1 MKTIK
6 SIKATAMNKG
16 RARIWIEGDLSEF
29 GFVRGTPITITVGNG
44 RVVIASDVNGKR
56 IMAGRSRAG
65 KKDIQILDIC
75 MPQAERELL
84 RMGCSKF
91 TVSASQGFIVV
102 KADLSTQQKAAA

>member
-44 RVVIASDVNGKR
+44 RVLIAADTEGKR

-75 MPQAERELL
+75 MPQAYREAI
-84 RMGCSKF
+84 RFNCSKF
-91 TVSASQGFIVV
+91 TVSASQGFIIVE
-102 KADLSTQQKAAA
+102 ADLSTQQKVAA